1 MFWLFAATHVLCGAG
16 ILRRGSNGD
25 LGRADRHGHVRR
37 GRNNRHNEREHQ
49 KSLND
54 LDDDDNFSMRF
65 QSLDEVVGQVHPSTP
80 VLIASAPCSAACGN

>member
-1 MFWLFAATHVLCGAG
+1 MWQLPTHGTTVACGAG
-16 ILRRGSNGD
+16 VLRRGGGGD
-25 LGRADRHGHVRR
+25 LGRADRHSHVRR

-65 QSLDEVVGQVHPSTP
+65 QSLEEVVGQVRPS
-80 VLIASAPCSAACGN
+80 LITLV

>member
-1 MFWLFAATHVLCGAG
+1 M
-16 ILRRGSNGD
+16 LRRGGGGD
-25 LGRADRHGHVRR
+25 LGRADRHSHVRR

-65 QSLDEVVGQVHPSTP
+65 QSLEEVVGQVRPSSHLYYLCS
-80 VLIASAPCSAACGN
+80 VLQCCQLQDSEHLCELLQPAS

>member
-1 MFWLFAATHVLCGAG
+1 M
-16 ILRRGSNGD
+16 
-25 LGRADRHGHVRR
+25 GRADRHGHVRR

-65 QSLDEVVGQVHPSTP
+65 QSLEEVVGQVRSSSHLYQLCSGLYRCQLPDSRH
-80 VLIASAPCSAACGN
+80 LCEQSAS

>member
-1 MFWLFAATHVLCGAG
+1 MFSHAG
-16 ILRRGSNGD
+16 VLRRGGGD

-65 QSLDEVVGQVHPSTP
+65 QSLEEVVGQVRPSSY
-80 VLIASAPCSAACGN
+80 LYEL